1 VTIRVLPPDVAA
13 KIAAGEVVERPASVV
28 KELVENAI
36 DAGAKTIRVEIQSGG
51 KRLMRVMDDGSGIP
65 TEEVPLAFARH
76 ATSKLAS
83 VDDLSRVMT
92 LGFRGEALASVAAV
106 SQLTLASRPAA
117 QAAATRIRLE
127 GGQQISLGAAGSPGG
142 TIITVENLFYNVPA
156 RLKFLKADATEA
168 AHIHRI
174 VSHYALAYPRIRFAL
189 QSDNRTTFQTNGSGD
204 LFDALAAVFDLETA
218 RQMILVEHE
227 EVGERGSRGEEAR
240 ARGGEQNVNNPRLF
254 ASSPHASSLPLF
266 VYGYAGAPALHRGTR
281 DQIIFFVNKR
291 WIQDRSLNQAVVQAY
306 QTFLPVGRYPVAVL
320 NIEVDPAE
328 VDVNVHPTKAEVKFR
343 DPRAIFKAVQ
353 KGVRQAVAAAA
364 PVPAYGAHPPPSYS
378 FSGDYG
384 GHAGDTAPWRTSFG
398 ERSGSDFSQFGFEA
412 QRTLP
417 FSSSE
422 EAEGSRQPLVVSPAA
437 MAMPLLRVVGQ
448 IQQMYIVTEGP
459 DGLYLIDQHAAH
471 ERILYEKLAAQKAQA
486 AVARQQLLEPV
497 VVELTPGHAALIEA
511 ELAALTEVG
520 FELEPFGGTAYRI
533 RAVPEILVQADPAQ
547 ALVDILA
554 EMADGAIPLARE
566 THEKIA
572 ITVCK
577 RASIKGGQVLSPEE
591 MRELVR
597 QLEATS
603 APRTCPHGR
612 PTMIHLSAA
621 QLAREFGRI

>member
-1 VTIRVLPPDVAA
+1 MTIRILPPDVAA

-51 KRLMRVMDDGSGIP
+51 KRLIRVMDDGSGIP
-65 TEEVPLAFARH
+65 AEEVPLAFARH

-83 VDDLSRVMT
+83 VEDLSRVTT

-106 SQLTLASRPAA
+106 SQLTLVSRPAA

-127 GGQQISLGAAGSPGG
+127 GGQQVSLGVAGSPGG

-174 VSHYALAYPRIRFAL
+174 VSHYALAYPHIRFAL
-189 QSDNRTTFQTNGSGD
+189 QSDNRLTFQTNGSGD
-204 LFDALAAVFDLETA
+204 LFDALAAVFDLDTA
-218 RQMILVEHE
+218 RQMILVEY
-227 EVGERGSRGEEAR
+227 GEA
-240 ARGGEQNVNNPRLF
+240 GEQRRRGAEAQGSGLRPEPVEGGAGEKINLSVQ
-254 ASSPHASSLPLF
+254 
-266 VYGYAGAPALHRGTR
+266 GYVGAPALHRGAR
-281 DQIIFFVNKR
+281 DQIIFFVNRR

-306 QTFLPVGRYPVAVL
+306 HTFLPVGRFPVAVL
-320 NIEVDPAE
+320 NIELDPAE

-343 DPRAIFKAVQ
+343 DPREVFKMVQ
-353 KGVRQAVAAAA
+353 KGVRAAVAAAA
-364 PVPAYGAHPPPSYS
+364 PVPAYGGHAAAAYS
-378 FSGDYG
+378 FPGDFG

-398 ERSGSDFSQFGFEA
+398 GHGSPGFSQFGFEA

-417 FSSSE
+417 LPPTSGGEGERQSLIESS
-422 EAEGSRQPLVVSPAA
+422 APQ
-437 MAMPLLRVVGQ
+437 AMPLMRVVGQ

-497 VVELTPGHAALIEA
+497 VVELSPGHAALLEA

-520 FELEPFGGTAYRI
+520 FELEPFGGATYRI
-533 RAVPEILVQADPAQ
+533 RAIPEMLSKADPAR

-577 RASIKGGQVLSPEE
+577 RASIKGGQILSPEE

-612 PTMIHLSAA
+612 PTMIHLSTA
-621 QLAREFGRI
+621 QLAREFGRM

>member
-1 VTIRVLPPDVAA
+1 VTIRILPPDVAA

-36 DAGAKTIRVEIQSGG
+36 DAGAKTIRVEIQNGG
-51 KRLMRVMDDGSGIP
+51 KRLIQVLDDGSGIP
-65 TEEVPLAFARH
+65 AEEIPLAFARH
-76 ATSKLAS
+76 ATSKLIS
-83 VDDLSRVMT
+83 VDDLSRVTT

-106 SQLTLASRPAA
+106 SQLTLLSRPAS
-117 QAAATRIRLE
+117 QPAATRIRLE
-127 GGQQISLGAAGSPGG
+127 GGQQVTLGAAGSPGG

-174 VSHYALAYPRIRFAL
+174 VSHYALAYPHIRFAL
-189 QSDNRTTFQTNGSGD
+189 QSDQRITFQTNGRGD

-218 RQMILVEHE
+218 RQMIAVEYKE
-227 EVGERGSRGEEAR
+227 EGEETR
-240 ARGGEQNVNNPRLF
+240 TRGREEIDEKLI
-254 ASSPHASSLPLF
+254 ASSLHVSSPPRLS
-266 VYGYAGAPALHRGTR
+266 VHGYVGAPALHRGTR

-306 QTFLPVGRYPVAVL
+306 HTFLPVGRYPVAVL
-320 NIEVDPAE
+320 NIELDPAE
-328 VDVNVHPTKAEVKFR
+328 VDVNVHPTKAEVKFQ
-343 DPRAIFKAVQ
+343 DPRAVFKAVQ
-353 KGVRQAVAAAA
+353 KAVREAVMAAA
-364 PVPAYGAHPPPSYS
+364 PVPAYGGQAAPTYHYS
-378 FSGDYG
+378 GGFGD
-384 GHAGDTAPWRTSFG
+384 HAGDTAPWRTSFG
-398 ERSGSDFSQFGFEA
+398 PSFSQFGFEM
-412 QRTLP
+412 QRT
-417 FSSSE
+417 FDSE
-422 EAEGSRQPLVVSPAA
+422 GERL
-437 MAMPLLRVVGQ
+437 PLLEAPAPQSLPLMRVVGQ
-448 IQQMYIVTEGP
+448 IQQMYIVAEGP

-471 ERILYEKLAAQKAQA
+471 ERILYEKLAQQKAQA
-486 AVARQQLLEPV
+486 VVARQQLLEPV
-497 VVELTPGHAALIEA
+497 VVELSPGQAALVEA
-511 ELAALTEVG
+511 ELKALSEVG
-520 FELEPFGGTAYRI
+520 FELESFGGATYRI
-533 RAVPEILVQADPAQ
+533 RAVPDVLGQANPAQ

-577 RASIKGGQVLSPEE
+577 RASIKGGQILSPEE

-621 QLAREFGRI
+621 QLAKEFGRL

>member
-1 VTIRVLPPDVAA
+1 MTIRILPPDVAA

-36 DAGAKTIRVEIQSGG
+36 DAGAKTIRVEIQAGG
-51 KRLMRVMDDGSGIP
+51 KRLVRVMDDGSGIAA
-65 TEEVPLAFARH
+65 EEVPLAFARH
-76 ATSKLAS
+76 ATSKLSS
-83 VDDLSRVMT
+83 VEDLSRVMT

-106 SQLTLASRPAA
+106 AQLTLVSRPAA
-117 QAAATRIRLE
+117 QPAATRIRLE

-174 VSHYALAYPRIRFAL
+174 VSHYALAYPYIRFAL
-189 QSDNRTTFQTNGSGD
+189 QSDNRLTFQTNGSGD
-204 LFDALAAVFDLETA
+204 LFDAMAAVFDLETA
-218 RQMILVEHE
+218 RQMIPVEYQEAGGHPRE
-227 EVGERGSRGEEAR
+227 LPGAGRSRGAEEKD
-240 ARGGEQNVNNPRLF
+240 
-254 ASSPHASSLPLF
+254 SSSLLLPLSPAPLH
-266 VYGYAGAPALHRGTR
+266 VSVHGYAGVPALHRGTR
-281 DQIIFFVNKR
+281 DQLIFFVNRR

-306 QTFLPVGRYPVAVL
+306 HTFLPVGRFPVAVL
-320 NIEVDPAE
+320 NLEIDPAE

-343 DPRAIFKAVQ
+343 DPREIFKVVQ
-353 KGVRQAVAAAA
+353 KGVRAAVTAAA
-364 PVPAYGAHPPPSYS
+364 PVPSYGGHSPSVYS
-378 FSGDYG
+378 FSGDFG
-384 GHAGDTAPWRTSFG
+384 GHAGDTAPWRTSLG
-398 ERSGSDFSQFGFEA
+398 GHSGSGFSQFGFEA

-417 FSSSE
+417 LVGTTDSE
-422 EAEGSRQPLVVSPAA
+422 GEGQFLVEPSLAQ
-437 MAMPLLRVVGQ
+437 AMPLMRVVGQ
-448 IQQMYIVTEGP
+448 IQQMYIVAEGP

-497 VVELTPGHAALIEA
+497 VVELLPGHAALLEA
-511 ELAALTEVG
+511 EMDALTEVG
-520 FELEPFGGTAYRI
+520 FELEPFGGTTYRL
-533 RAVPEILVQADPAQ
+533 RAIPEMLSRADPAR

-577 RASIKGGQVLSPEE
+577 RASIKGGQILSPEE

-612 PTMIHLSAA
+612 PTMIHMSAA

>member
-1 VTIRVLPPDVAA
+1 MTIRILPPDVAA

-51 KRLMRVMDDGSGIP
+51 KRLIQVLDDGSGIP
-65 TEEVPLAFARH
+65 AEEIPLAFARH
-76 ATSKLAS
+76 ATSKLVS
-83 VDDLSRVMT
+83 VDDLSRVTT

-106 SQLTLASRPAA
+106 SQLTLLSRPAS
-117 QAAATRIRLE
+117 QPAATRIRLE
-127 GGQQISLGAAGSPGG
+127 GGQQVSLGVAGSPGG

-174 VSHYALAYPRIRFAL
+174 VSHYALAYPHIRFAL
-189 QSDNRTTFQTNGSGD
+189 QSDQRATFQTNGRGD

-218 RQMILVEHE
+218 RQMILVEYDEGRE
-227 EVGERGSRGEEAR
+227 EARRREGEEAKR
-240 ARGGEQNVNNPRLF
+240 RREADETADEERL
-254 ASSPHASSLPLF
+254 ASSPHFASPPRLS
-266 VYGYAGAPALHRGTR
+266 VHGYVGAPALHRGTR

-306 QTFLPVGRYPVAVL
+306 HTFLPVGRYPVAVL
-320 NIEVDPAE
+320 NIELDPAE
-328 VDVNVHPTKAEVKFR
+328 VDVNVHPTKAEVKFQ
-343 DPRAIFKAVQ
+343 DPRAVFKAVQ
-353 KGVRQAVAAAA
+353 KAVREAVMAAA
-364 PVPAYGAHPPPSYS
+364 PVPAYGGQATPTYQYS
-378 FSGDYG
+378 GGFG

-398 ERSGSDFSQFGFEA
+398 PSFSQFGFEV
-412 QRTLP
+412 QRT
-417 FSSSE
+417 FDN
-422 EAEGSRQPLVVSPAA
+422 EGERP
-437 MAMPLLRVVGQ
+437 PLLEPSTPQGLPLMRVVGQ
-448 IQQMYIVTEGP
+448 IQQMYIVAEGP

-471 ERILYEKLAAQKAQA
+471 ERILYEKLAQQKAQA

-497 VVELTPGHAALIEA
+497 VVELSPGQAALVEA
-511 ELAALTEVG
+511 ELKALSEVG
-520 FELEPFGGTAYRI
+520 FELEPFGGAAYRI
-533 RAVPEILVQADPAQ
+533 RGVPDILGQANPAQ

-577 RASIKGGQVLSPEE
+577 RASIKGGQILSPEE

-621 QLAREFGRI
+621 QLAKEFGRL